1 MVERAIRL
9 EGTCTGEHGVG
20 VGKIEYLDE
29 ELGKGTVNLMETVKR
44 TRESSVPPLVFL
56 LLTMGGDPNE
66 MGRNITNAMTV
77 DPLNLLNPGKVSR
90 HIRAYADCSAVP
102 PYQAYC
108 SHGRAGRSVLP
119 SPKKQKPRR
128 KRHQLQTQRLEG
140 YPCCLLV
147 SV

>member
-44 TRESSVPPLVFL
+44 TRESPVPPLFSFL
-56 LLTMGGDPNE
+56 QWRDPYE
-66 MGRNITNAMTV
+66 MGRNITNAITV

-90 HIRAYADCSAVP
+90 HISAYANCSAVP

-108 SHGRAGRSVLP
+108 SHGRAGRACCQAQRCRSRAERGT
-119 SPKKQKPRR
+119 SY
-128 KRHQLQTQRLEG
+128 KRNGLRGILA
-140 YPCCLLV
+140 V
-147 SV
+147 F